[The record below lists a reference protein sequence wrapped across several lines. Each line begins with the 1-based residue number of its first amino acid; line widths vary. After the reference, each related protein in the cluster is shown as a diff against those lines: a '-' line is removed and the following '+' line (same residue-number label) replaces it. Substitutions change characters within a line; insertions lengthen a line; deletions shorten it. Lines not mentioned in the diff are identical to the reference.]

1 MASSD
6 CCPRPVLFLRD
17 QNQPTAT
24 PKANTAT
31 TPTASPTLAPV
42 PKPPS
47 FVAGGVDVEGDVL
60 EGASVRAI
68 ARLVTE
74 LLVVIVLLVVVLV
87 GFGWFV
93 SSAPLVM
100 LNQ

>member
-1 MASSD
+1 MASSG

-17 QNQPTAT
+17 QNQPTAM

-47 FVAGGVDVEGDVL
+47 FVAGGVDVEDDVL
-60 EGASVRAI
+60 DGASVKPTGRVA
-68 ARLVTE
+68 AE
-74 LLVVIVLLVVVLV
+74 LLVLLVAVVVVLV
-87 GFGWFV
+87 ELGWFV
-93 SSAPLVM
+93 SSVALVM